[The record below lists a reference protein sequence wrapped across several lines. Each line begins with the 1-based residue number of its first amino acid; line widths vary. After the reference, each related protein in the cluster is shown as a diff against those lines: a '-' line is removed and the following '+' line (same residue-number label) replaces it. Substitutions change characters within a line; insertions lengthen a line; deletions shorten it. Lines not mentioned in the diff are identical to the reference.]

1 MDAGSSRPRSLKV
14 LVAEDDALGAAMLRG
29 VLEQLGH
36 HVLHA
41 RDGRRAYELAQIC
54 EVDLIMLH
62 GRMPEMDGAQTIRA
76 LRALAGPVSRMP
88 IVAVIDGDGEEAR
101 AVLEAGADQVLRK
114 PISVSSA
121 ARVLAA
127 VARGAPAVIE
137 ALAVA

>member
-1 MDAGSSRPRSLKV
+1 MRVVDTRRVAPSQREPVPR
-14 LVAEDDALGAAMLRG
+14 DR
-29 VLEQLGH
+29 
-36 HVLHA
+36 
-41 RDGRRAYELAQIC
+41 
-54 EVDLIMLH
+54 H
-62 GRMPEMDGAQTIRA
+62 G
-76 LRALAGPVSRMP
+76 
-88 IVAVIDGDGEEAR
+88 GDGEEAR

>member
-1 MDAGSSRPRSLKV
+1 
-14 LVAEDDALGAAMLRG
+14 MLRG

-54 EVDLIMLH
+54 EVDLIMLARPH
-62 GRMPEMDGAQTIRA
+62 AGDGRGGDHPRHPH
-76 LRALAGPVSRMP
+76 AGGPTSRMP

-114 PISVSSA
+114 PVSVSSA

-127 VARGAPAVIE
+127 VGARHADHDRDPGRG
-137 ALAVA
+137 LTRGSLLVARIRQRPQHLG